1 MQNKK
6 IILKNI
12 SGICILVI
20 FKIFLN
26 YSLELVIMWKE
37 NVFVENRYF
46 SFSSFFVM
54 NSIKERG
61 KEKNKLYYL
70 NLEAL

>member
-1 MQNKK
+1 
-6 IILKNI
+6 
-12 SGICILVI
+12 
-20 FKIFLN
+20 
-26 YSLELVIMWKE
+26 MWKE